1 MSPRDLRQ
9 LNVNLPDT
17 LIRECKHA
25 AIDHDLSLSTLV
37 ADALRGHLA
46 QLGRTTNGDSQPR
59 PTARAGD
66 RGTRA
71 ND

>member
-1 MSPRDLRQ
+1 MSSRDLRQ

-37 ADALRGHLA
+37 ADALRSHLA
-46 QLGRTTNGDSQPR
+46 HLRRTATPDANPR
-59 PTARAGD
+59 QTVRRRPG
-66 RGTRA
+66 
-71 ND
+71 